1 MAELQMRL
9 KQYDKAEKTISQALE
24 VESHNPIDL
33 NAMLSQ
39 AKLLNLLAK
48 VCTKVFIIIPLA
60 SCPNPQFTE
69 LGYGAWTVL
78 SKRTPME
85 RKIDELFGQFRMVT
99 LYVSLFFQCQ
109 MMLFTTRKIPS
120 PHDLHFQSIIVLY
133 SLSTAV

>member
-48 VCTKVFIIIPLA
+48 VCTTLLLLLFFLKLSAKTPLIHVA
-60 SCPNPQFTE
+60 T
-69 LGYGAWTVL
+69 LWLGAWTVL
-78 SKRTPME
+78 S
-85 RKIDELFGQFRMVT
+85 
-99 LYVSLFFQCQ
+99 
-109 MMLFTTRKIPS
+109 
-120 PHDLHFQSIIVLY
+120 
-133 SLSTAV
+133 